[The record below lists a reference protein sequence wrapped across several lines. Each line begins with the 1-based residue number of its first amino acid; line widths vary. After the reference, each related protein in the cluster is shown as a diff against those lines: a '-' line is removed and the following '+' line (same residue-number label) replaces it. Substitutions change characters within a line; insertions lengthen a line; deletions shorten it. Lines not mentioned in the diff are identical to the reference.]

1 MIEIFSVKI
10 RWYAFIIVS
19 SILISIGILYLLL
32 KNDKNIDFE
41 FYLDYLIITLPAGV
55 LAARIYYVIFKL
67 DYYLANPAKILA
79 INEGGLAIHGALI
92 MGIAVLY
99 FMCRKRNKNFLK
111 TVDYLVPLTVFS
123 QAMGRWGNFINQ
135 EAYGKIVSENYYNY
149 FPEFIK
155 KQMLIDG
162 HYREATFFYE
172 SAANF
177 ILFIFL
183 FFYLNSERKKDGEVL
198 SLYLIFYSL
207 YRFFIEEKRTDS
219 LLIADF
225 QVAKL
230 LSLILIFIGVTLIIY
245 VNKFRA
251 DE

>member
-1 MIEIFSVKI
+1 MIEFFSLEI

-19 SILISIGILYLLL
+19 AILISVGILYLLL
-32 KNDKNIDFE
+32 KNEEELDFE
-41 FYLDYLIITLPAGV
+41 FYLDYLIITIPAAV
-55 LAARIYYVIFKL
+55 ISARIYYVIFKL
-67 DYYLANPAKILA
+67 DYYSANPVKILA

-92 MGIAVLY
+92 MGAAVLY
-99 FMCRKRNKNFLK
+99 FMCKKRNKSFLRA
-111 TVDYLVPLTVFS
+111 VDYLVPLTAFS
-123 QAMGRWGNFINQ
+123 QALGRWGNFVNQ

-155 KQMLIDG
+155 KQMLIEG

-183 FFYLNSERKKDGEVL
+183 LFYLKSERKKNGEIF

-230 LSLILIFIGVTLIIY
+230 LSLILIFFGIALIIFI
-245 VNKFRA
+245 NMFRTK
-251 DE
+251 E